1 MELIKS
7 KGMVLFLVVVL
18 GFTIIS
24 SISTKKYDESN
35 KNIRDSYISI
45 NVK

>member
-7 KGMVLFLVVVL
+7 KGIVIFFVVIMSL
-18 GFTIIS
+18 TIIS

-35 KNIRDSYISI
+35 KDLKQSYISMDI
-45 NVK
+45 K